1 MEGRALTRRGFLGGG
16 ALLALGWAAAFAF
29 GHRPLGATASPFL
42 GSAARRTLVKAFEA
56 ILPSLEDA
64 EIAADGVDGFLAEGD
79 PVPAG
84 QLWMALVL
92 LEHTGGLGP
101 LQIHRFSRLDL
112 EQRRAVL
119 AAWQTSA
126 IGLQRQV
133 FAAVRKAAIF
143 SHYSRPETWDALGY
157 DGPWVRR

>member
-1 MEGRALTRRGFLGGG
+1 MGGG

-29 GHRPLGATASPFL
+29 GHRPLGEVRSPFL
-42 GSAARRTLVKAFEA
+42 GAARRTLVAAFEA
-56 ILPSLEDA
+56 ILPSLDDA
-64 EIAADGVDGFLAEGD
+64 EIAADGVDAFLATGD

-101 LQIHRFSRLDL
+101 LQVQRFSRLHVED
-112 EQRRAVL
+112 RRAVL
-119 AAWQTSA
+119 AGWQTSSV
-126 IGLQRQV
+126 GLRRQV

-143 SHYSRPETWDALGY
+143 AHYSRPETWEAVGY
-157 DGPWVRR
+157 DGPWVKR